1 MKQRAHRHIPTACI
15 MLVLSLLGISCREAM
30 GASLKPIAIEDPA
43 RHLQHFYH
51 ALHSTSITEDK
62 TITRVIQFGDSHTA
76 ADLLT
81 GRMRELFQRD
91 FGDAGTGF
99 IFAGKPWTWY
109 APRNASCLRSA
120 NWSVD
125 GLRTADLMRDSLLGL
140 AGLSF
145 TAHIP
150 NEWTRLTAVG
160 RRFDIYALQGPGCG
174 AVEIKLDGQNYW
186 DEADLNADA
195 PTPANIEI
203 EAESDGEHAIEI
215 RTIAPGSVRIYG
227 MTAERDQAGVT
238 FDALGINGARADRV
252 LAWDESIFSAH
263 LATRNPDLI
272 IVAYGTNEAGAHDF
286 NAAVFFEQFTA
297 LLERLKRAVPG
308 ASLLVI
314 SPPDRAVRSGRRWMT
329 IATLPI
335 VVAAERRAA
344 RQAGVAF
351 WDTYTAMGGAGSIAG
366 WARMSPQLAQA
377 DRVHLTGT
385 GYRLIAEAIYAELMR
400 GYLASTQTRAQTPER
415 VVQ

>member
-1 MKQRAHRHIPTACI
+1 
-15 MLVLSLLGISCREAM
+15 
-30 GASLKPIAIEDPA
+30 
-43 RHLQHFYH
+43 
-51 ALHSTSITEDK
+51 
-62 TITRVIQFGDSHTA
+62 
-76 ADLLT
+76 
-81 GRMRELFQRD
+81 
-91 FGDAGTGF
+91 
-99 IFAGKPWTWY
+99 
-109 APRNASCLRSA
+109 
-120 NWSVD
+120 
-125 GLRTADLMRDSLLGL
+125 
-140 AGLSF
+140 
-145 TAHIP
+145 
-150 NEWTRLTAVG
+150 
-160 RRFDIYALQGPGCG
+160 
-174 AVEIKLDGQNYW
+174 
-186 DEADLNADA
+186 
-195 PTPANIEI
+195 
-203 EAESDGEHAIEI
+203 
-215 RTIAPGSVRIYG
+215 

-272 IVAYGTNEAGAHDF
+272 IIAYGTNEAGDDDF

-344 RQAGVAF
+344 RDAGVAF

-366 WARMSPQLAQA
+366 WARMSQPLAQA

-385 GYRLIAEAIYAELMR
+385 GYRLIAEAIHAELLR
-400 GYLASTQTRAQTPER
+400 GYLASTQTRAQTRER